1 MTEREHWKNRSIF
14 IMAAI
19 GSAIGLGNMWRFP
32 YIAAQNGGGAFLIP
46 YFVALLTAGIPI
58 MIIEYGLGLRS
69 QSSANI
75 ALGAIKRPFRFAGW
89 LAIMGALGINIY
101 YCIVMGWTWNY
112 LFNLTFEDILNLQKF
127 STWAA
132 SISTSGDNFAKDLL
146 SRSSGP
152 WDLQKIHPHLF
163 LGLLVTWVTIWY
175 IVKGGLGKIGKVL
188 LFTVPVPVIL
198 VFILL
203 VRGVTLEGSTT
214 GLNYYLAPD
223 WGKLM
228 DPQVWLAAY
237 GQIFFSLSVGF
248 GTMIAYSSFMPRDTE
263 LPNSAAITSF
273 SNCSFSFLAGFAVF
287 SVLGYF
293 AVATNTPMEQ
303 VAKGGPGLAFVVYPA
318 ALAKLPIWIK
328 FFAITFF
335 FALLLLGID
344 SAFSLLET
352 VSTALSDKFDFSRT
366 KSTTIVTVI
375 SFLLGIPLAT
385 SAGLYWLDIIDHFI
399 MNYLI
404 TITAI
409 LECIAVGW
417 IMGTKKFTQEV
428 NRNAEIRIGPIFS
441 FMVKFLTPLV
451 LTITTI
457 ISFVKEI
464 QKPYEGYPLSAILV
478 LGVGTVLLLIISAFV
493 LSMVKT
499 ENEEKREALIRN
511 LNEQGE

>member
-58 MIIEYGLGLRS
+58 MILEYGLGRRS

-75 ALGAIKRPFRFAGW
+75 ALGAIKGPFRFAGW

-101 YCIVMGWTWNY
+101 YCIVMGWV
-112 LFNLTFEDILNLQKF
+112 FNFFIPLADIT
-127 STWAA
+127 SWASDIKSSNA
-132 SISTSGDNFAKDLL
+132 HFFTNILHISK
-146 SRSSGP
+146 GP
-152 WDLQKIHPHLF
+152 WDLQKIHPPLLIGLF
-163 LGLLVTWVTIWY
+163 LAWLTIWA
-175 IVKGGLGKIGKVL
+175 IIKSGLGKIGKIL

-198 VFILL
+198 LLILL
-203 VRGVTLEGSTT
+203 VRGLTLEGASV
-214 GLNYYLAPD
+214 GLNYYLSPD
-223 WGKLM
+223 WAKLAS
-228 DPQVWLAAY
+228 PQVWLAAY

-248 GTMIAYSSFMPRDTE
+248 GTMIAYSSFMPRNTE

-273 SNCSFSFLAGFAVF
+273 GNCSFSFLSGFTVF

-293 AVATNTPMEQ
+293 AFVTNIPIEE
-303 VAKGGPGLAFVVYPA
+303 VAKAGPSLAFVVYPA
-318 ALAKLPIWIK
+318 ALAKLPLWVK
-328 FFAITFF
+328 FFAFLFF
-335 FALLLLGID
+335 LTLLLLGID

-352 VSTALSDKFDFSRT
+352 VSTALSDKFNFSRT
-366 KSTTIVTVI
+366 RSTTIVAVF
-375 SFLLGIPLAT
+375 SFIMGIPLAT

-404 TITAI
+404 TITAV

-417 IMGTKKFTQEV
+417 VMGTKKFTQEV
-428 NRNAEIRIGPIFS
+428 NRDAEIRIGPIFS
-441 FMVKFLTPLV
+441 FMIKFLTPLI
-451 LTITTI
+451 LITTI
-457 ISFVKEI
+457 IISFIQEI

-478 LGVGTVLLLIISAFV
+478 LGVGTVALLFLTAFI
-493 LSMVKT
+493 LSSVKT
-499 ENEEKREALIRN
+499 ENEEKKEALIRD
-511 LNEQGE
+511 LKDQGEI